1 LSLDLA
7 GLRPQAAVLLEV
19 RGLPG
24 SVRKL
29 VESVDGLGRLAHL
42 LAVEA
47 DHATDGRRRRRAW
60 RGRRFDD
67 QVAHPRLPTSFGA
80 VARTPTGRYHGPA
93 ELLLDGEK
101 VADVVIDIHGSAHVM
116 EDGGMGTDQWD
127 GLVLAGPGYDVR
139 DLFVDMLQKTF
150 TLRTPDGRETTAFF
164 RNDRGT
170 LGGSSPFP
178 FDG

>member
-1 LSLDLA
+1 
-7 GLRPQAAVLLEV
+7 
-19 RGLPG
+19 
-24 SVRKL
+24 
-29 VESVDGLGRLAHL
+29 
-42 LAVEA
+42 
-47 DHATDGRRRRRAW
+47 
-60 RGRRFDD
+60 
-67 QVAHPRLPTSFGA
+67 

-127 GLVLAGPGYDVR
+127 GLV
-139 DLFVDMLQKTF
+139 DMLQKTF

>member
-1 LSLDLA
+1 
-7 GLRPQAAVLLEV
+7 
-19 RGLPG
+19 
-24 SVRKL
+24 
-29 VESVDGLGRLAHL
+29 
-42 LAVEA
+42 
-47 DHATDGRRRRRAW
+47 
-60 RGRRFDD
+60 
-67 QVAHPRLPTSFGA
+67 